1 MPVMEDLRTRRQ
13 GLLDEMQ
20 TLSQNAALTAEQRT
34 RFTELD
40 TEITTLDAELELR
53 ERQEQRE
60 QRAAASRAGNSG
72 GAGSDHNPGPGD
84 PRGRRSGWS
93 VSAEPTVYG
102 RGSRHSYFMDM
113 ARDALNKGDG
123 DGGPT
128 EARSRLRRHAEE
140 IDVDL
145 PARQE
150 ALERAANK
158 KYEEAFAKGSARER
172 RAAER
177 MLAAGTSPF
186 ERRAMSRTD
195 GNGGYFVPPLW
206 LIDEY
211 TPFLRA
217 GRTHADLARQMPL
230 PPNTDNINI
239 PRVTIGTATGPQTA
253 DGGAVPGRDMT
264 DAAVNAPVRTIA
276 GQQDM
281 AIQLLDQSPISFD
294 EIVYQDLAE
303 DYNMQLDGQT
313 LVGSGIAGQIKGV
326 YPGGAIASTQQ
337 IVVQNG
343 NTNASQTWV
352 TNGGSGTTLFA
363 SSAQLMS
370 QLSRAR
376 LRRPDHWVWNPTL
389 WYLLLSTLDS
399 QNRPL
404 VVPDGGAYNQ
414 AAIEAGGPDVVEGYA
429 GTYYGIPVHLDV
441 NMPLTFGGSVNPQIT
456 TISNGTYAPT
466 PGSGTNANYTPML
479 LERASDM
486 FLWEGEMRS
495 RVLTEVLSGTLQVR
509 FQVYNYVAYMTDRYQ
524 SYATPG
530 QIVSLGSVFTGASSN
545 FNPLLNPVNLGF

>member
-1 MPVMEDLRTRRQ
+1 MPGAIEAMREQRARLMTDL
-13 GLLDEMQ
+13 
-20 TLSQNAALTAEQRT
+20 SALTAGDTMTAEQT
-34 RFTELD
+34 TQFD
-40 TEITTLDAELELR
+40 TLEAEINTLDGEIERR
-53 ERQEQRE
+53 ERQAERE
-60 QRAAASRAGNSG
+60 QRAAASRAGTSG
-72 GAGSDHNPGPGD
+72 GATTDHTNGTG
-84 PRGRRSGWS
+84 GQRRTGWS
-93 VSAEPTVYG
+93 IGAEPTVYG

-123 DGGPT
+123 DGGPG
-128 EARSRLRRHAEE
+128 EARNRLRRHAEE

-150 ALERAANK
+150 ALERAATRQ
-158 KYEEAFAKGSARER
+158 YEEALINGSVRER
-172 RAAER
+172 RAAAR
-177 MLAAGTSPF
+177 MLASGTSPF

-211 TPFLRA
+211 VPFLRA
-217 GRTHADLARQMPL
+217 GRPHADLARQMPL

-239 PRVTIGTATGPQTA
+239 PRVTIGTATGPQAA
-253 DGGAVPGRDMT
+253 DGGPVPGRDMT
-264 DAAVNAPVRTIA
+264 DNAVSAPVRTIA

-294 EIVYQDLAE
+294 EIVFQDLAE

-313 LVGSGIAGQIKGV
+313 LVGSGGAGQIVGI
-326 YPGGAIASTQQ
+326 YPGGAISSSQQ

-352 TNGGSGTTLFA
+352 TNGGSGTTLFQ

-370 QLSRAR
+370 QISRAR
-376 LRRPDHWVWNPTL
+376 LRRPDHWIWNPTL

-404 VVPDGGAYNQ
+404 VVPDGAAYNQ
-414 AAIEAGGPDVVEGYA
+414 AAMDSNGDVVEGFA
-429 GTYYGIPVHLDV
+429 GTYYGIPVHLDI
-441 NMPLTFGGSVNPQIT
+441 NMPLTFGGTTNPQIT
-456 TISNGTYAPT
+456 TISNGMFAPT
-466 PGSGTNANYTPML
+466 PGAGTNAKYTPML
-479 LERASDM
+479 AERSSDM
-486 FLWEGEMRS
+486 FLWEGEMRT

-509 FQVYNYVAYMTDRYQ
+509 FQVYNYVAYLTNRYQ

-530 QIVSLGSVFTGASSN
+530 QVVSFGSVFTGASSN
-545 FNPLLNPVNLGF
+545 FNPLLDPVDLGF

>member
-1 MPVMEDLRTRRQ
+1 MPGAIEALREQRSRLMT
-13 GLLDEMQ
+13 DI
-20 TLSQNAALTAEQRT
+20 NALTAGDTMTAEQT
-34 RFTELD
+34 TQFD
-40 TEITTLDAELELR
+40 TLEEQINTVDGEIER
-53 ERQEQRE
+53 RQRQEERE
-60 QRAAASRAGNSG
+60 TRAAASRAGNSG
-72 GAGSDHNPGPGD
+72 GTSTDHSNGAGSQ
-84 PRGRRSGWS
+84 RRTGWS
-93 VSAEPTVYG
+93 VGAEPTVYG

-128 EARSRLRRHAEE
+128 EARTRLRKHSQE
-140 IDVDL
+140 IDVEL

-150 ALERAANK
+150 ALERAATK
-158 KYEEAFAKGSARER
+158 KYEEALIEGSARER
-172 RAAER
+172 RAAAR
-177 MLAAGTSPF
+177 MLAQGTSMF

-239 PRVTIGTATGPQTA
+239 PRVTIGTATGPQAA
-253 DGGAVPGRDMT
+253 DGAPVQGRDIT
-264 DAAVNAPVRTIA
+264 DAAVSAPVRTIA

-294 EIVYQDLAE
+294 EIVYQDLTE

-313 LVGSGIAGQIKGV
+313 LVGSGGAGQIKGI
-326 YPGGAIASTQQ
+326 YPGGAISSSQQ

-352 TNGGSGTTLFA
+352 TNGGSGTTLFV

-414 AAIEAGGPDVVEGYA
+414 AAIEAGGGDVIEGYA

-441 NMPLTFGGSVNPQIT
+441 NMPLTFGGTTNPQIT
-456 TISNGTYAPT
+456 TISNGMFAPT
-466 PGSGTNANYTPML
+466 PGSGTNAKYTPML

-509 FQVYNYVAYMTDRYQ
+509 FQVYNYVGYMTDRYQ

-545 FNPLLNPVNLGF
+545 FNPLLDPVDLGF

>member
-1 MPVMEDLRTRRQ
+1 MPGAIEAMREQRARLMTDL
-13 GLLDEMQ
+13 
-20 TLSQNAALTAEQRT
+20 SALTAGDTMTAEQT
-34 RFTELD
+34 TQFD
-40 TEITTLDAELELR
+40 TLEAEINTLDGEIERR
-53 ERQEQRE
+53 ERQAERE
-60 QRAAASRAGNSG
+60 QRAAASRAGTSG
-72 GAGSDHNPGPGD
+72 GATTDHTNGTG
-84 PRGRRSGWS
+84 GQRRTGWS
-93 VSAEPTVYG
+93 IGAEPTVYG

-128 EARSRLRRHAEE
+128 EARARLRRHAEE
-140 IDVDL
+140 IDVEL

-150 ALERAANK
+150 ALERAATK
-158 KYEEAFAKGSARER
+158 RYEEALIEGSARER
-172 RAAER
+172 RAAAR
-177 MLAAGTSPF
+177 MLAQGTSMF

-217 GRTHADLARQMPL
+217 GRPHADLARQMPL

-239 PRVTIGTATGPQTA
+239 PRVTIGTATGPQAA
-253 DGGAVPGRDMT
+253 DGAPVQGRDMT
-264 DAAVNAPVRTIA
+264 DAAVSAPVRTIA

-281 AIQLLDQSPISFD
+281 ALQLLDQSPISFD

-313 LVGSGIAGQIKGV
+313 LVGSGVAGQIKGI
-326 YPGGAIASTQQ
+326 YPGGAISSSQQ
-337 IVVQNG
+337 VVVQNG

-352 TNGGSGTTLFA
+352 TNGGSGTTLFV
-363 SSAQLMS
+363 SSAQLIS

-414 AAIEAGGPDVVEGYA
+414 AAIDAGEPDVVEGYA
-429 GTYYGIPVHLDV
+429 GTYYGIPVHLDM
-441 NMPLTFGGSVNPQIT
+441 NMPITFGGTTNPQIT
-456 TISNGTYAPT
+456 TISNGMFAPT
-466 PGSGTNANYTPML
+466 PGAGTNAKYTPML
-479 LERASDM
+479 AERASDM

-524 SYATPG
+524 SYANPG

-545 FNPLLNPVNLGF
+545 FNPLLDPVDLGF